1 MSKKIMDV
9 CAMQARR
16 TMSQG
21 NGGPFGAIIIKDG
34 GVLAL
39 ASNTVLE
46 KHDPTAHAEM
56 NAIRIAT
63 KKLETHDLKGCEL
76 YTTGYPC
83 PMCISAAIWANIDKI
98 YYCNSLEDAEAIGFR
113 DDMIYKWF
121 EEHDTEILDIKHVE
135 SEEASTLYKEY
146 ADRNGMIY

>member
-1 MSKKIMDV
+1 MSKKIIDV

-21 NGGPFGAIIIKDG
+21 AGGPFGAIIIKDG

-39 ASNTVLE
+39 AGNTVLE
-46 KHDPTAHAEM
+46 RHDPTAHAEM
-56 NAIRIAT
+56 NAIRIAA
-63 KKLETHDLKGCEL
+63 KKLETYDLTGCEL

-83 PMCISAAIWANIDKI
+83 PMCLSAAIWAHIDKV
-98 YYCNSLEDAEAIGFR
+98 YYANSLEDAEAIGFR

-121 EEHDTEILDIKHVE
+121 ESHDTNVLDLKQVE
-135 SEEASTLYKEY
+135 SEEAKTLYKDY
-146 ADRNGMIY
+146 AEGNGTIY